1 MGLCLTDAQS
11 EVEKTQQRWDR
22 ITIMEEFL
30 SAEVWLGAGVIF
42 ILRVINMTLDTLRI
56 RMMARGQKALAF
68 LFGVIE
74 TIIFLYT
81 LSSVFEDLDNIVNT
95 LAYAFGF
102 ATGSIVGMNLDER
115 LAVGYIHLRV
125 ISPNRGALIAESL
138 RGQGFA
144 VTEFSG
150 RGRDGTVSM
159 LSLSVKRKNAKR
171 IRAAVEELDE
181 NAFITA
187 EDLTPVRRGYWG
199 M

>member
-1 MGLCLTDAQS
+1 
-11 EVEKTQQRWDR
+11 
-22 ITIMEEFL
+22 MEEFL